1 MKQTLWTR
9 GFTRITAATALGAAG
24 GIISQFALSFLV
36 FDETGSTLAA
46 ALVVAIQL
54 IPMVLLPLVVAPMMD
69 RLPRKPFLVW
79 GDLLNGV
86 CYAGA
91 GLFLL
96 HSSFSYIAYLAFSL
110 LRRAGL
116 QQLLSPAVAEG
127 AGRAGLH
134 RLSHALSHFEGSDDA
149 AGGGAVR

>member
-1 MKQTLWTR
+1 MGRPAQRRVLRRSRTVSV
-9 GFTRITAATALGAAG
+9 A
-24 GIISQFALSFLV
+24 QFLFLYCLS
-36 FDETGSTLAA
+36 
-46 ALVVAIQL
+46 
-54 IPMVLLPLVVAPMMD
+54 
-69 RLPRKPFLVW
+69 
-79 GDLLNGV
+79 
-86 CYAGA
+86 
-91 GLFLL
+91 GLFP
-96 HSSFSYIAYLAFSL
+96 ARVVPRG